1 MEKIRDLDEALLK
14 VIKVV
19 KDRIIHKD
27 ISPEELVHF
36 LDIVE
41 DRIRSLVD
49 TDLSRRMEAL
59 PVHERRKLIKG
70 LGKQVD
76 EAIKTLD
83 DYLES
88 YLSQETDS
96 TEKPN

>member
-19 KDRIIHKD
+19 KDRIIHNE

-41 DRIRSLVD
+41 DRIRNLVD
-49 TDLSRRMEAL
+49 ADLGRRMQAL
-59 PVHERRKLIKG
+59 PVHEQRKLVKG
-70 LGKQVD
+70 LGLQVD
-76 EAIKTLD
+76 EAIKTLN

-96 TEKPN
+96 SEKPN

>member
-19 KDRIIHKD
+19 KDRIIRSE

-41 DRIRSLVD
+41 DRIRNLVD
-49 TDLSRRMEAL
+49 AELGRRMQAL
-59 PVHERRKLIKG
+59 PVYEQTPI
-70 LGKQVD
+70 
-76 EAIKTLD
+76 
-83 DYLES
+83 
-88 YLSQETDS
+88 
-96 TEKPN
+96 